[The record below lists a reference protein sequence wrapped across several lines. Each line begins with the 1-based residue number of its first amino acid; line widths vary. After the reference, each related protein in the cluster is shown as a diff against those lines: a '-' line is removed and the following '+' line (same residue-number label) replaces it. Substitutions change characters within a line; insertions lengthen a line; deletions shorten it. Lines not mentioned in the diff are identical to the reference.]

1 MGEWFMSG
9 ERHPYRRKEHRD
21 REEFLKL
28 LPLYEKFRVRDIWS
42 DCEAERGEMAK

>member
-21 REEFLKL
+21 REEFLKC
-28 LPLYEKFRVRDIWS
+28 LPLYERFRVRDIWS
-42 DCEAERGEMAK
+42 GLSERVGEE